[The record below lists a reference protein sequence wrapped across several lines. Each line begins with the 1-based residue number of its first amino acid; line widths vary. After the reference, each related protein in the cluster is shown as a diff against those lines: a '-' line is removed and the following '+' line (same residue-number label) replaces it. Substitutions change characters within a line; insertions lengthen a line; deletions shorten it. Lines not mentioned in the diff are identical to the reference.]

1 MPLAWNSGTYM
12 SSGRLIAS
20 SNHQMTG
27 EEMLDLPAYLKFA
40 GMKIFCTEDSP
51 DLTYKAGKYY
61 TVANDLSTLTLDGLA
76 THNHVDQ
83 DSGGV
88 LSTTLIANIPTT
100 IDYDKRYAKVSAF
113 YTSLASGGTATDDNT
128 NTRIVLDTS
137 ATSTGRASLYDGGAR
152 RLNFAQSSAFES
164 TLLQN
169 SNTSFRNKIGI
180 NAENI
185 EAANNPLVPSYGIEG
200 CSATGT
206 VWLVWSADGT
216 DRSTTAT
223 SAPIVTASPAV
234 YRVEH
239 ETANSITLS
248 INDVL
253 SIVKS
258 TDPPVSGLSAQNNLY
273 KAGIQ
278 NQSAAQKILYH
289 YGGPRI
295 VGMT

>member
-1 MPLAWNSGTYM
+1 M
-12 SSGRLIAS
+12 SSGRLIAA

-27 EEMLDLPAYLKFA
+27 EEMEDLPSYLKFA
-40 GMKIFCTEDSP
+40 GMKIFCTQDSP
-51 DLTYKAGKYY
+51 SLAFKEGHYY
-61 TVANDLSTLTLDGLA
+61 TVKNDLSGFELDGLS
-76 THNHVDQ
+76 THNHIDA

-88 LSTTLIANIPTT
+88 FSETLIANIPTT
-100 IDYDKRYAKVSAF
+100 IDYDKRFAKVALF
-113 YTSLASGGTATDDNT
+113 YTSTASGGTVTDDNT

-152 RLNFAQSSAFES
+152 RLNFAHNSGFES
-164 TLLQN
+164 TLMQS

-185 EAANNPLVPSYGIEG
+185 EAANNPLVSSYGIEG
-200 CSATGT
+200 CSSTGT

-239 ETANSITLS
+239 ETANSVSLF

-253 SIVKS
+253 AIEKG
-258 TDPPVSGLSAQNNLY
+258 TDPPTTGLSAQNNLY

-289 YGGPRI
+289 YGGPI
-295 VGMT
+295 IKGMT